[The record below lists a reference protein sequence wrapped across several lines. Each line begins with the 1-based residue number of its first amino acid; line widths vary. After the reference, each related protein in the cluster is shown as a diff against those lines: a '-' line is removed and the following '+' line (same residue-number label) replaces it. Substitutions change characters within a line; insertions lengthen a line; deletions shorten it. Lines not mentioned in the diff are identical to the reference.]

1 MSKSNWNNIIENIYR
16 PEQVEEFKRKF
27 AKLLVKHEND
37 LDRIFNERE
46 FLILFDGDVACQLY
60 AYNHWAYDSE
70 VLAYKRQV
78 IESGMEDL
86 LPDEIEVAR
95 MIFGIAEKAHSPT
108 DKLAALRE
116 YSKLRGFD
124 KGADVQGAGQN
135 VVIITDKGNGTSWE
149 ESLLKNQHELQEKGQ
164 RIADGTYQAKK
175 P

>member
-1 MSKSNWNNIIENIYR
+1 MSKSNWNNIIENVYR
-16 PEQVEEFKRKF
+16 PEQVVEFKRKF

-70 VLAYKRQV
+70 VLEFKREV
-78 IESGMEDL
+78 IESGMEEL

-95 MIFGIAEKAHSPT
+95 MIFNIAEKSHSPS

-124 KGADVQGAGQN
+124 KGADTQTNGQN
-135 VVIITDKGNGTSWE
+135 VVIITDKGNTTSWE
-149 ESLLKNQHELQEKGQ
+149 ETLLKNQHELQEKGKQ
-164 RIADGTYQAKK
+164 IADGTYQTKK
-175 P
+175 S